1 MSAFLSVAGVMALPD
16 GIWRSIAR
24 RFRLERRP

>member
-1 MSAFLSVAGVMALPD
+1 MSVFVTIARVMVLPD

-24 RFRLERRP
+24 RCGLEQRT